1 MANLY
6 LNLSLQN
13 ADFKRR
19 LNECMREVG
28 NLDTLLGVKRYLKL
42 DAPTTEIAKLNQKLD
57 ETRKKVQ
64 SIKFM
69 DSFGNLQKV
78 QTIDDIRTAIRQ
90 RENPNNPLG
99 LSKTVRTNQL
109 TSLHNYLG
117 AIVNV
122 ANAHRDLRAQTEL
135 SSESLGKQSGILKR
149 LSSLA
154 SRYFSIQQIVQFGK
168 KIAETTGWF
177 QQQQVALEGI
187 LQSASKA
194 RKVLNDITNFALKSP
209 FQTKELVNYTK
220 QLSAFGITDESL
232 FPTVT
237 KLTDISAGLGVD
249 MSRIILAY
257 GQVRSASVLR
267 GQELR
272 QFTEAGIPM
281 VDALAKKF
289 SELNGE
295 VVTTADVFDLISNR
309 QVPFKMVAQVL
320 TDMASEG
327 GRFYKMQE
335 NIMNTMYGQMQKLR
349 DMWTIAMNGIGKST
363 DGVIVWII
371 ELLQKVVQ
379 NAKSIGYAMAAAFS
393 ASFIANTIK
402 YALILTGVLK
412 ANVAELRK
420 IAALRKTISSLK
432 GSFITGGAGV
442 AVGVIVGLITR
453 AVTKANE
460 LKRKLEEIDV
470 SFTKETN
477 KMVDG
482 VTSLLGK
489 LKSAKKGSDEW
500 NEALDT
506 LKNNYG
512 EFVNVND
519 ELIQRLDSEITMTDS
534 LRNEYVKLN
543 NTIAAAIKLKQQYE
557 QLKTEKETIESGIIR
572 DVVEEIEPD
581 LIKGTLL
588 NAELFG
594 TNQLKLGETLNTIFG
609 TNYTFS
615 KGSNSYNKL
624 GERIMDVVEYSVKEF
639 LGLGL
644 TSKSDFANIYKKHL
658 ESEFVLG
665 NFDDTYFDSIF
676 SNKVYDEILGSKGY
690 AKYREKSE
698 KINGE
703 ENSSLGYLI
712 KIQKAFEKS
721 PEFNGSDL
729 DKYYQKN
736 VHYRGVLK
744 SDTIQNIIKTL
755 AEKEGD
761 VAIKAFEDF
770 NSIVNNSNST
780 VRDISKAFDKLYGSF
795 ESGERLSLV
804 TEIGNLYKKNSV
816 ALTTDEEKLKDRLQS
831 ITRFQNNSVFVNG
844 TEQSIQEYF
853 EKWNPAV
860 RGDET
865 LKQTQEKIANEYS
878 SLKKELEMYASKDS
892 DLFSDEIK
900 YIEKRMEVLKEIAK
914 KEYYDVKLED
924 GNGGSNEVI
933 PAELSN
939 LFSDLKNAYSR
950 YKEANQKG
958 GIRMGLNYVRTD
970 EQFQKMFGKFFGGAN
985 GESFAKIQ
993 GLKVG
998 TKTVGELL
1006 SDKFMD
1012 GIEDGVLDFE
1022 SAILAIAKD
1031 LEEYAGDDP
1040 NRKAY
1045 LQASKQLVQWV
1056 ESTISKDNLNA
1067 SLEELEN
1074 ELKSLTNSFERANKA
1089 VDLYRKLQENGTV
1102 NALGATIGIT
1112 RQEALRTN
1120 SSRQMDYI
1128 NDFVEAYNSKLPQDS
1143 QQFSIG
1149 NLSTTLDIFNAI
1161 EKIDSL
1167 TRLNGENFIA
1177 TELGQ
1182 SGETLKNMLKQLLDM
1197 RIQEQTTLSG
1207 EVYSGN
1213 TLQDLIANAKQRT
1226 ESRLFDLTAHEN
1238 IAREA
1243 GIYDMAA
1250 IKNLVNANQ
1259 EEAKTIFDQFMKDNR
1274 LDIIARKNGGQ
1285 IDNSILDKLEEDL
1298 RKKVEGL
1305 PDILRDELLSKMTDL
1320 RSEVNK
1326 YNASVGAFGSFGGA
1340 IRDYRNADEIA
1351 KEEYDKEDAIYKSI
1365 ATQLETPELRAML
1378 SVEEIDKLNVEL
1390 EASEKRLEAMGKD
1403 GEFLADKLRDIA
1415 LDNLKKSVSA
1425 CQEEFQ
1431 SMVSVVN
1438 SVVGAAKALS
1448 TTINKVYDVMND
1460 GENPD
1465 WMKDMDGFLND
1476 FGEAF
1481 EAIAAP
1487 MIAVISLV
1495 ATLTTA
1501 IITCEAAATPLLI
1514 ALGVII
1520 AVAAVVAGV
1529 VAAFQAH
1536 DRKLEREIE
1545 DLDKHIEETQNSIKN
1560 LNAAAERMVGLAKQ
1574 EKQLEALSKNLEMYH
1589 DALEKVRK
1597 EEQQRNTDPELVAKY
1612 TQESQEYLDEFLN
1625 GIHDWREEILFS
1637 VTDMASSIA
1646 DAMRSAFQSG
1656 SNAARE
1662 MAAVVKQSIG
1672 DMVMNMIQLTV
1683 IEPAIQSIMEDFF
1696 GGTEESLKE
1705 RFTYEEN
1712 GTKKYDY
1719 KKAIKYFS
1727 DLVMNGDKMEEL
1739 ERDFGAVTTGL
1750 IDFMGNIDDKLSDY
1764 INFNSDTSSLSGGI
1778 SGITEDTARQL
1789 EGIGNSML
1797 MQQIIG
1803 NQHLE
1808 DINRHLFATVQV
1820 SWFNE
1825 MLQNSRSIKNATE
1838 DLNSAI
1844 SDMRD
1849 SNGRALRVTMS

>member
-117 AIVNV
+117 AIVDV

-149 LSSLA
+149 LGSLA

-237 KLTDISAGLGVD
+237 KLADISAGLGVD

-309 QVPFKMVAQVL
+309 QVPFEMVAQVL
-320 TDMASEG
+320 KDMASEG

-335 NIMNTMYGQMQKLR
+335 NITNTMYGQMQKLR
-349 DMWTIAMNGIGKST
+349 DMWTIAMNDIGKST

-432 GSFITGGAGV
+432 GSFITGGFGV
-442 AVGVIVGLITR
+442 AAGVIVGLITR
-453 AVTKANE
+453 AVTKTNE
-460 LKRKLEEIDV
+460 LKRKFEEIED
-470 SFTKETN
+470 SFNKETN
-477 KMVDG
+477 NMIG
-482 VTSLLGK
+482 GLNSLVKKISTAKVGTEEFNEAVNTLSTNYGDFVSDDIIRK
-489 LKSAKKGSDEW
+489 LKAQGDESERIAKNFEETANNIREAIIELRKYQELETKEETAEETFLREKVNGNVFRNWMRNNNLGTSNMTKDVFRSMYGRRNRNKRELLDIWDELYDD
-500 NEALDT
+500 AVTMFATGKDLS
-506 LKNNYG
+506 KG
-512 EFVNVND
+512 EFERIFTETIKEVFPEISENELLRIVSLGWGATSQNTGGGFNNLYQDLLDQKNRVQNSRYYKLNDIFGNVSSGYVKSENSVQNQNNLEAAYIKALRDAIVGEFGKNDFTAKLENTYGIQDGKVVATNFNNATINTILRDLESFKSTLNSNDKTWISQAQELFEKNVENKSDRASIVSDRMEEHAYLTD
-519 ELIQRLDSEITMTDS
+519 ELVADLWKRYIPTNDTYKENRDRLKSEYDNIV
-534 LRNEYVKLN
+534 NELNSYVGDDPKDQERKNIL
-543 NTIAAAIKLKQQYE
+543 TARK
-557 QLKTEKETIESGIIR
+557 
-572 DVVEEIEPD
+572 
-581 LIKGTLL
+581 
-588 NAELFG
+588 NAL
-594 TNQLKLGETLNTIFG
+594 ETLATWRF
-609 TNYTFS
+609 YAVD
-615 KGSNSYNKL
+615 L
-624 GERIMDVVEYSVKEF
+624 
-639 LGLGL
+639 
-644 TSKSDFANIYKKHL
+644 AN
-658 ESEFVLG
+658 
-665 NFDDTYFDSIF
+665 
-676 SNKVYDEILGSKGY
+676 
-690 AKYREKSE
+690 
-698 KINGE
+698 
-703 ENSSLGYLI
+703 
-712 KIQKAFEKS
+712 
-721 PEFNGSDL
+721 
-729 DKYYQKN
+729 
-736 VHYRGVLK
+736 
-744 SDTIQNIIKTL
+744 
-755 AEKEGD
+755 
-761 VAIKAFEDF
+761 
-770 NSIVNNSNST
+770 
-780 VRDISKAFDKLYGSF
+780 
-795 ESGERLSLV
+795 
-804 TEIGNLYKKNSV
+804 
-816 ALTTDEEKLKDRLQS
+816 
-831 ITRFQNNSVFVNG
+831 
-844 TEQSIQEYF
+844 
-853 EKWNPAV
+853 
-860 RGDET
+860 
-865 LKQTQEKIANEYS
+865 
-878 SLKKELEMYASKDS
+878 
-892 DLFSDEIK
+892 
-900 YIEKRMEVLKEIAK
+900 
-914 KEYYDVKLED
+914 
-924 GNGGSNEVI
+924 NGGSNEVI

-970 EQFQKMFGKFFGGAN
+970 EQFQEMFGKLFGGAN
-985 GESFAKIQ
+985 GDAFAKIQ
-993 GLKVG
+993 GLQVG

-1006 SDKFMD
+1006 SDKFLD

-1031 LEEYAGDDP
+1031 LEEYAGNDP

-1089 VDLYRKLQENGTV
+1089 VDLYRKLQENGTI

-1128 NDFVEAYNSKLPQDS
+1128 NDFVEKYNSKLPQDS

-1167 TRLNGENFIA
+1167 TRLNGENFSA

-1226 ESRLFDLTAHEN
+1226 ESRLFNLTAHEN

-1378 SVEEIDKLNVEL
+1378 SDEEIDKLNVEL
-1390 EASEKRLEAMGKD
+1390 EASQKRLEKMGVD

-1415 LDNLKKSVSA
+1415 LDNLKKSISA

-1448 TTINKVYDVMND
+1448 TTVMND

-1501 IITCEAAATPLLI
+1501 IITCEAAATPLLV

-1696 GGTEESLKE
+1696 GGTEKSLKE

-1825 MLQNSRSIKNATE
+1825 MLQNSRDIKNATE
-1838 DLNSAI
+1838 NLNSAI
-1844 SDMRD
+1844 SDMRE
-1849 SNGRALRVTMS
+1849 SNGRSLRVTMS